1 MSFNLIE
8 GCRKMRGESQEPH
21 ALDSRVNSF
30 PSVQGDELC
39 AACHDSNVE
48 TYFCNDCDIFL
59 CTEHWSEQIA
69 HRPQNLKRGR
79 KRHEKT
85 DVSLAR
91 KVNNV
96 LMPPSNLKELTQ
108 LHENDA
114 ATAWF
119 GRLVYVNKADYLLM
133 VQGYIDLR
141 MEAPRCSWTTADL
154 HTF

>member
-1 MSFNLIE
+1 
-8 GCRKMRGESQEPH
+8 MRGESQEPR

-30 PSVQGDELC
+30 PSVQGDEHC
-39 AACHDSNVE
+39 AACHDANAE

-59 CTEHWSEQIA
+59 CTEHWLEQIA

-85 DVSLAR
+85 DISLAR

-96 LMPPSNLKELTQ
+96 LMPPSDLKELTQ
-108 LHENDA
+108 LHDDDA

-119 GRLVYVNKADYLLM
+119 GKSLHVNWAESLLM
-133 VQGYIDLR
+133 AQGYIDLR
-141 MEAPRCSWTTADL
+141 MEGPRCFWITADS
-154 HTF
+154 HIC